1 MGTTTDKLNAVL
13 DSKEAIR
20 QAIEYRG
27 VDIPM
32 DTTLA
37 EYADKIGEIPTGG
50 TLTDEQAL
58 VFIGECA
65 DGKRKIA
72 KAVKSKYETI
82 TNEESGITEYSTFEE
97 LSNKISQIPVEVPL
111 GSAMEQNG
119 GVLPFYD
126 VYNEL
131 VKASKQYTEYPYCCA
146 MELDKWDYDND
157 HKITLSGADAY
168 LTSDG
173 VYLRSSEVNG
183 EYQFTDQDKPNTNRF
198 VVYFFGSTP
207 YQVPKSLPAT
217 SVFGLWCLK
226 GTPLMNFNADFTLL
240 NSINVYDGELDV
252 KEANDFKFN
261 SIPLNQ
267 KLILLHIKSIS
278 NGSYI
283 FHSNTNLRKISLP
296 NLTTIS
302 GGSYIF
308 STNTG
313 LREVS
318 LPNLTTIS
326 GGSSIFNSNNALRY
340 IRLNNLKIIS
350 GGSSIFQS
358 GTEIIEINL
367 PELQEITT
375 TSAII
380 YNVTKL
386 KRLIMPKLE
395 ISRCL
400 FFEGKHTLDTI
411 EIPNLYNI
419 QSAYGAPFQTIST
432 PLLSLLRLSIA
443 SAIITATSV
452 IPTIQLGNGIHN
464 GEIGNIKVCNGTN
477 TTLTTLT
484 VAEGFKAKLNLTGCN
499 GLSREVLVDILNNLA
514 DLTGET
520 SLNLIMGAT
529 LLAKLTDADKAIA
542 TQKNWTLS

>member
-37 EYADKIGEIPTGG
+37 EYAEKIGEIPTGG

-58 VFIGECA
+58 VFISECA

-72 KAVKSKYETI
+72 KAVRSKYETI
-82 TNEESGITEYSTFEE
+82 TEEESGITEYSTFEE
-97 LSNKISQIPVEVPL
+97 LSNKISQIPIEVPL

-146 MELDKWDYDND
+146 MELNKWDYDND
-157 HKITLSGADAY
+157 HKVTLSGADAY

-183 EYQFTDQDKPNTNRF
+183 EYQFQDLDQPNTNRF
-198 VVYFFGSTP
+198 VVYFFGSSP

-226 GTPLMNFNADFTLL
+226 GTPLMNFNADFITL
-240 NSINVYDGELDV
+240 NRVNVYDGDLDV
-252 KEANDFKFN
+252 KEANDFKFS
-261 SIPLNQ
+261 SISLNQ
-267 KLILLHIKSIS
+267 KLRLPHIKSIS
-278 NGSYI
+278 GGSNI
-283 FHSNTNLRKISLP
+283 FYNNTNLREITLP

-302 GGSYIF
+302 GG
-308 STNTG
+308 NTILISNAA
-313 LREVS
+313 LREIT

-326 GGSSIFNSNNALRY
+326 NVYLMFTNNSN
-340 IRLNNLKIIS
+340 LKKI
-350 GGSSIFQS
+350 
-358 GTEIIEINL
+358 
-367 PELQEITT
+367 
-375 TSAII
+375 A
-380 YNVTKL
+380 
-386 KRLIMPKLE
+386 MPKLKKINTSTNTVINQNNSLIELWLPMLEE
-395 ISRCL
+395 ITGSTSL
-400 FFEGKHTLDTI
+400 ISQNDKL
-411 EIPNLYNI
+411 LYLEL
-419 QSAYGAPFQTIST
+419 PK
-432 PLLSLLRLSIA
+432 LHKCSLLFGYSPVCETLILGDGMRDGIA
-443 SAIITATSV
+443 GDIRIYSGTYTYLTSL
-452 IPTIQLGNGIHN
+452 I
-464 GEIGNIKVCNGTN
+464 
-477 TTLTTLT
+477 
-484 VAEGFKAKLNLTGCN
+484 VAKGFKAKLNLTGCN
-499 GLSREVLVDILNNLA
+499 GLSREVLLDIINNLA
-514 DLTGET
+514 DLTGEA
-520 SLNLIMGAT
+520 SLNLIMGST
-529 LLAKLTDADKAIA
+529 LLAKLKDADKAIA